1 MRGKDDFQGEM
12 FVYFDMESRIPQT
25 HPLRRI
31 KTLAEAALAKVSEA
45 LSKKYGASGRP
56 SVPPERLLK
65 ASILMALYSVRS
77 ERLFCEMLEFNLLFR
92 WFLDMKLDEPTFD
105 PSAFTRLRTR
115 FVDTDLA
122 QKFFDEIVGFAKEN
136 DLLSSE
142 HFTVDGTQIEAW
154 ASHKSFRPKTPPDS
168 DKGGGEGDVP
178 DVPPVVEPAQN
189 DTVNVATEDSVDQG
203 TEPEKSVK
211 NEMVDFKG
219 QKRCNDTHESTTD
232 PDARLMRK
240 GMGKEAKL
248 CYGGHALME
257 NRNGLL
263 VDIQVELATAT
274 ETSVAKTLLE
284 RAIELGFDPSTLG
297 ADKGYHTKDFV
308 SFLREMGIAPHI
320 AMIEGRKTPGL
331 DGRTTRHASYK
342 VSQVVRKRVEEIFG
356 WGKSVGGLRKT
367 RLIGLVKNKFN
378 SYIIGA
384 AYNLVRMA
392 NLLCP
397 A

>member
-1 MRGKDDFQGEM
+1 MRGKDDLQGEI
-12 FVYFDMESRIPQT
+12 FVYFQMESRIPQA
-25 HPLRRI
+25 HPLRPI
-31 KTLAEAALAKVSEA
+31 KTLAEAALARISGRIGEKF
-45 LSKKYGASGRP
+45 KASGRP

-77 ERLFCEMLEFNLLFR
+77 DRLFCEMLDFNLLFR
-92 WFLDMKLDEPTFD
+92 WFLDMKFDEPTFD
-105 PSAFTRLRTR
+105 PSAFTRLRNR
-115 FVDTDLA
+115 FVDTDIA
-122 QKFFDEIVGFAKEN
+122 QKFFDEIVSFAKES

-154 ASHKSFRPKTPPDS
+154 ASHKSFQPKKPPDS
-168 DKGGGEGDVP
+168 EKGAGEGDLSSDAIAEADQNGTVK
-178 DVPPVVEPAQN
+178 DATGEPG
-189 DTVNVATEDSVDQG
+189 DQS
-203 TEPEKSVK
+203 TEPEKAAK
-211 NEMVDFKG
+211 DEMVDFKG
-219 QKRCNDTHESTTD
+219 QKRCNDTHQSTTD
-232 PDARLMRK
+232 PDARLIRK
-240 GMGKEAKL
+240 GKGKEAKL

-263 VDIQVELATAT
+263 VDIQLELATTT
-274 ETSVAKTLLE
+274 ETTVAKTLLE

-320 AMIEGRKTPGL
+320 AMVEGRKTPGL
-331 DGRTTRHASYK
+331 DARTTRHAAYK
-342 VSQVVRKRVEEIFG
+342 LSQVVRKRVEEIFG
-356 WGKSVGGLRKT
+356 WGKSIGGLRKT

-378 SYIIGA
+378 SYIIGT
-384 AYNLVRMA
+384 AYNLVRLA

>member
-1 MRGKDDFQGEM
+1 MRGKDDLQGEM
-12 FVYFDMESRIPQT
+12 FVYVQMESRIPQA

-31 KTLAEAALAKVSEA
+31 KTLAETALARISEG
-45 LSKKYGASGRP
+45 LGKKFSASGRP

-77 ERLFCEMLEFNLLFR
+77 DRLFCQMLDFNLLFR
-92 WFLDMKLDEPTFD
+92 WFLDMKFDEPTFD
-105 PSAFTRLRTR
+105 PSAFTRLRSR
-115 FVDTDLA
+115 FVDTDIA
-122 QKFFDEIVGFAKEN
+122 QKFFDQIVGLAKEN

-154 ASHKSFRPKTPPDS
+154 ASHKSFQPKMSPDS
-168 DKGGGEGDVP
+168 DKGGSDAVAESD
-178 DVPPVVEPAQN
+178 QN
-189 DTVNVATEDSVDQG
+189 SELNVADGESGDQG
-203 TEPEKSVK
+203 TEHEKAPK
-211 NEMVDFKG
+211 DEMVDFKG
-219 QKRCNDTHESTTD
+219 QKRCNDTHQSTTD

-240 GMGKEAKL
+240 GKGKEAKL

-263 VDIQVELATAT
+263 VDIQVELATTT
-274 ETSVAKTLLE
+274 ETTVAKTLLE

-297 ADKGYHTKDFV
+297 ADKGFHTKDFV
-308 SFLREMGIAPHI
+308 RFLREKGIAPHI
-320 AMIEGRKTPGL
+320 ARVEGRKTPGL
-331 DGRTTRHASYK
+331 DGRTTRHAGYK

-356 WGKSVGGLRKT
+356 WGKSIGGLRKT
-367 RLIGLVKNKFN
+367 RLIGLAKNKFN

-384 AYNLVRMA
+384 AYNLVRTA